1 MRYKI
6 YRIDTYSVNVIFCYY
21 RLIKIKKK
29 ERKDFIN
36 NFCFN
41 DDKYLQYMNYFI

>member
-29 ERKDFIN
+29 KGKILLIISVLTMIN
-36 NFCFN
+36 IYN
-41 DDKYLQYMNYFI
+41 I